1 MESNTN
7 AQDYK
12 KKLDN
17 YEISQNEIPK
27 EIKQE
32 IANLYVNEI
41 EKTRKQCNNLFIPA
55 CDLQAEQYISF
66 STCSSIVFPDLW
78 FVLFRKIVL
87 RLYVRNMTGT
97 HDVLRFSHKCLENQ
111 C

>member
-17 YEISQNEIPK
+17 YEISQNEIPN

-41 EKTRKQCNNLFIPA
+41 EKTRKHIK
-55 CDLQAEQYISF
+55 DLNSQIESYQK
-66 STCSSIVFPDLW
+66 
-78 FVLFRKIVL
+78 KIEML
-87 RLYVRNMTGT
+87 KKR
-97 HDVLRFSHKCLENQ
+97 E
-111 C
+111 